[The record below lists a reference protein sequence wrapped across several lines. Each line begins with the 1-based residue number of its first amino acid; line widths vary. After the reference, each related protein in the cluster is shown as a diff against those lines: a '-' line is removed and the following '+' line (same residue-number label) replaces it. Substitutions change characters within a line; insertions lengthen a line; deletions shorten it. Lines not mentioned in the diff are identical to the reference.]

1 MNQGSGRQAIA
12 RGETAL
18 GIELGSTRI
27 KAVLIDREHRVL
39 ASGSFGWEN
48 RLEDD
53 VWTYHE
59 SEILPGVQSCYADL
73 ARDVRE
79 RYGVPLET
87 VGVLGVSGMMHG
99 YLPFDG
105 AGRQLV
111 PFRTWRNTITG
122 EAAEKMTALLDFNI
136 PQRWSTAH
144 LYQAILNGEEHVSR
158 ICYLTTLAGF
168 LHWKL
173 TGQKVMGVGEA
184 AGMFP
189 IDSRTHDFD
198 EEKLAKMQGVLDEY
212 HFGWTLRGILP
223 RVLTAGEDA
232 GTLTEEGALLLDPT
246 GTLRPGIPMCPPEGD
261 AGTGMTATNA
271 VAERTGNVSA
281 GTSIFGMIVLERPL
295 SRVYPEIDLVTTPSG
310 HAVAMAH
317 CNNCTSDL
325 DDWIGLFCECMGAFG
340 CAPDKG
346 TVYETLFRSSL
357 AGEKDG
363 GGLMACN
370 YLSGEHVTH
379 FTEGRPLFARTPNA
393 ELTLANFMRAQL
405 YAALATLKTGLDLLI
420 RQEGVRVD
428 HMLGHGGFFK
438 TPGVG
443 QRYLAAAM
451 DAPVSV
457 METAGEGG
465 PYGMALL
472 AAYRLWRD
480 GKEKLEEYLDRR
492 VFAQAKSTTIEP
504 DPADVAGFETFMSR
518 YSRALAVERAA
529 VENL

>member
-198 EEKLAKMQGVLDEY
+198 EEKLDKMQGVLDEY